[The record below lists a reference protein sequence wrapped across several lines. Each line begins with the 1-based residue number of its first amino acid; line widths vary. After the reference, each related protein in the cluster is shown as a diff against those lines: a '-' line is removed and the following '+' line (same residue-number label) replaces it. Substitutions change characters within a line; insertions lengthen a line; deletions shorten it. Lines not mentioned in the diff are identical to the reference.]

1 MRKSSPAAWLE
12 EVLTSDQTEFDACEC
27 QHDDDGPLFL
37 TNCQRAPLRAVALY
51 TTGGLAALTGRQD
64 AASVLLLRQLKG

>member
-37 TNCQRAPLRAVALY
+37 TNSQRAPVRAGEQY
-51 TTGGLAALTGRQD
+51 QNGGLAALTGGQD
-64 AASVLLLRQLKG
+64 AARVLLFRQLQG